1 MEERMKTIF
10 HANIDGFEI
19 VLGFG
24 EAFGF
29 IDPVAT
35 AIKIAP
41 LIKDLDEQKQMT
53 ALAAQINAVRQEAGQ
68 AFGLADS
75 ARQRGDK
82 ATMTRQNAEYQ
93 AKLSEIAELEKQLP
107 NRIRAFEAARAL
119 ITEEN
124 ATYTHPPQGEDLIA
138 DAQAAALAEKH
149 ALRGDRQLLMT
160 GEYVTDLRGRD
171 FWMRA
176 NKRWQHMVIDKLDEV
191 MPSGALIRDQ
201 LTDAQR
207 KEIEIQ
213 TEADRVEALTPEERT
228 GEVERV
234 KAGALAQAAQR
245 RSELE
250 IAGDKKA
257 LEKSQAA
264 YQDALAEIEE
274 KYGK

>member
-1 MEERMKTIF
+1 MKTIF

>member
-1 MEERMKTIF
+1 MKTIF

-53 ALAAQINAVRQEAGQ
+53 ALNAQINTVRQEAGQ
-68 AFGLADS
+68 AFGLADA

-82 ATMTRQNAEYQ
+82 ATLTRQNAEYQ

-107 NRIRAFEAARAL
+107 DRVRTFEAARAR

-124 ATYTHPPQGEDLIA
+124 AAYTHPPQGEDLID
-138 DAQAAALAEKH
+138 DAQAQKMVEKH
-149 ALRGDRQLLMT
+149 ATRGEGRQLLMT

-176 NKRWQHMVIDKLDEV
+176 NKRWQHMVIDKLDEE
-191 MPSGALIRDQ
+191 MPSGALVQDQ
-201 LTDAQR
+201 LTDVQR
-207 KEIEIQ
+207 SEIEIQ
-213 TEADRVEALTPEERT
+213 IETDRVEALTPEECT
-228 GEVERV
+228 EEVERV
-234 KAGALAQAAQR
+234 KAAALAQAAQK

-250 IAGDKKA
+250 ISGDKKA